1 MGSDIGMFGFVLD
14 RFIEICGAGIGVL
27 VIIGGLYYFFVRRK

>member
-1 MGSDIGMFGFVLD
+1 MEVGMLGLVLD
-14 RFIEICGAGIGVL
+14 RVIQVCGAGIGVL